1 MKFRTLLLGLSALFV
16 AFNAAFFSVSGLS
29 KLFAGASL
37 SVMLMA
43 SSLELAKLITAGYL
57 YNYWEKINKLFRV
70 YLSIGVLILV
80 LITSLGIYGFL
91 TSAFQNTFNVY
102 SVTEKQRTFLQQKEK
117 FWVED
122 VARYDEEL
130 KRISQNISTLSNAK
144 ATGIQVRDTTST
156 TGFRNTIS
164 TTELRLS
171 QKRISVEEQN
181 RKEVQSKREVAADS
195 LQSIQ
200 LKILDLDTD
209 TEIGSELGPLQYLS
223 GLLDKP
229 MDQIINWFILIIIF
243 VFDPLAVALVIA
255 FNNAVKVDKGEKDKK
270 KVVEK
275 RELYGESDI
284 DNRKKSDLW
293 SNTLQ
298 DGLDDIDDGMW
309 SEDEMKDFNEQFN
322 ADDFLPDEDEELLKE
337 YSEAKA
343 NDREK
348 FVEDEIEESEE
359 WDEDHALDEV
369 LNDMVSDEDMEELNE
384 DLFGEDD
391 ESNEVLTQAAETY
404 KEITNPLENLKK
416 DTNRRGIDIDGDGTI
431 DGYDNNGD
439 GLIDEYVPQ
448 SSKRAQ
454 YAKNQKPYYA
464 KPGFDWS
471 DRSKWINNQN
481 AVNYWLT
488 YIKNNKDNSYPTNFD
503 SKTY

>member
-57 YNYWEKINKLFRV
+57 YNYWEKINKAFRV
-70 YLSIGVLILV
+70 YLSIGVVILI

-91 TSAFQNTFNVY
+91 TAAFQDTFNVY
-102 SVTEKQRTFLQQKEK
+102 SVTEKQRSFLQQKEK
-117 FWVED
+117 FWADD
-122 VARYDEEL
+122 VARYDVEL
-130 KRISQNISTLSNAK
+130 GRISENIATLSNAK

-171 QKRISVEEQN
+171 QQRIGVEEQN

-209 TEIGSELGPLQYLS
+209 TDIGSELGPLQYLS

-255 FNNAVKVDKGEKDKK
+255 FNNAVKVDKGENDKK
-270 KVVEK
+270 KIVSK
-275 RELYGESDI
+275 RELYGEEPE
-284 DNRKKSDLW
+284 
-293 SNTLQ
+293 
-298 DGLDDIDDGMW
+298 LDEEKEIVDTNEEDDGYWTEEEMADFRNQFD
-309 SEDEMKDFNEQFN
+309 SENELGSSFEDELANEEFEN
-322 ADDFLPDEDEELLKE
+322 EE
-337 YSEAKA
+337 
-343 NDREK
+343 
-348 FVEDEIEESEE
+348 F
-359 WDEDHALDEV
+359 DEDHALDMV
-369 LNDMVSDEDMEELNE
+369 MNDMVSDMDMEELNE
-384 DLFGEDD
+384 DLFGEED
-391 ESNEVLTQAAETY
+391 ELLKEYHET
-404 KEITNPLENLKK
+404 KTNDREKFVDELANLKK
-416 DTNRRGIDIDGDGTI
+416 DTKRRAIDLDGDGTI
-431 DGYDNNGD
+431 DGYDNTGD
-439 GLIDEYVPQ
+439 GLIDEPVPA
-448 SSKRAQ
+448 SSRRAQ
-454 YAKNQKPYYA
+454 YVMSEVPYYA
-464 KPGFDWS
+464 RPNFNWG

-488 YIKNNKDNSYPTNFD
+488 YIKNDKDTNYPTDFD